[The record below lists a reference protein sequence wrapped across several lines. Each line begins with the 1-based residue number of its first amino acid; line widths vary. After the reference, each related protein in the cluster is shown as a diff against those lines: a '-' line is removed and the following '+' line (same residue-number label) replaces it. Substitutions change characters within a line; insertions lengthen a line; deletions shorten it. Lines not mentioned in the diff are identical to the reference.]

1 MKLAILRP
9 GSTISLSGNI
19 VKKFKGEGV
28 EVQMSG
34 SSDLI
39 TYSIAAPLPITQNSG
54 RAEQIDNRHVSL
66 RYTPDQLAFR
76 VQSSV
81 IAAAHD
87 FWDKNDFTILT
98 TPKIVGAASESGSE
112 VFELDY
118 FGRPAYLAQSPQ
130 FYKQMAMAGGVRAF
144 AEIGPVFRAE
154 PSDTPRHLAE
164 FSMVDMEVAWIE
176 ENHRHLMTL
185 EETFLRDIFNKVN
198 DKHGDAIK
206 KVFNASLEL
215 PNEPFPRITHAEAR
229 EILSGKGIHLA
240 ENEDIRTEAER
251 VLGDYFMK
259 QDGHPFYFVEEYP
272 VDARVFYHQRP
283 AGKPNLTKSFDL
295 MFKGVEITTGAIREH
310 RPDVLKAQAEEKVPG
325 LSVEPGM
332 QNYFKSFEHGCP
344 PHGGF
349 AIGLGRLV
357 QKMLDRPSIQDVTYL
372 PRTMQRLTP

>member
-1 MKLAILRP
+1 
-9 GSTISLSGNI
+9 
-19 VKKFKGEGV
+19 
-28 EVQMSG
+28 MSG

-176 ENHRHLMTL
+176 DHRHLMTL

-206 KVFNASLEL
+206 YL
-215 PNEPFPRITHAEAR
+215 
-229 EILSGKGIHLA
+229 
-240 ENEDIRTEAER
+240 
-251 VLGDYFMK
+251 M
-259 QDGHPFYFVEEYP
+259 
-272 VDARVFYHQRP
+272 P
-283 AGKPNLTKSFDL
+283 A
-295 MFKGVEITTGAIREH
+295 
-310 RPDVLKAQAEEKVPG
+310 
-325 LSVEPGM
+325 
-332 QNYFKSFEHGCP
+332 
-344 PHGGF
+344 
-349 AIGLGRLV
+349 
-357 QKMLDRPSIQDVTYL
+357 
-372 PRTMQRLTP
+372 